1 MTGTDDKG
9 AEVETEIPFM
19 KGYTVFRRPFRPD
32 FFRRVFCT
40 LERLNDAD
48 CLPSSAPV
56 PNTYRGYLITS
67 PNAPVDEIVLPMR
80 TYIPPDQVGDM
91 RLCRKVIQINSNLVA
106 LWAGD
111 YNQAYHFAERAMKW
125 FSGDANS
132 KDHLL
137 GFLDAY

>member
-1 MTGTDDKG
+1 MTLI
-9 AEVETEIPFM
+9 ACLHP
-19 KGYTVFRRPFRPD
+19 RQCR
-32 FFRRVFCT
+32 T
-40 LERLNDAD
+40 LIAD
-48 CLPSSAPV
+48 TLM
-56 PNTYRGYLITS
+56 IS
-67 PNAPVDEIVLPMR
+67 PNAPVDEIALPMR

-111 YNQAYHFAERAMKW
+111 YNQAYLFAERAMKW

-137 GFLDAY
+137 GFQTRSDLRPTPWLTRQSAANPSAGQVPC